1 MAETGATHVPGLPAV
16 IRAYD
21 VAPGGLAVSEGRT
34 FATSPAGFYD
44 GFRVDR
50 NGNIWTSTADAVA
63 VYAPDGTVIGR
74 IPVPE
79 IVSNLTFGGPKR
91 NRLYITAQTS
101 LYAIFVNAHGLS

>member
-1 MAETGATHVPGLPAV
+1 M
-16 IRAYD
+16 
-21 VAPGGLAVSEGRT
+21 
-34 FATSPAGFYD
+34 
-44 GFRVDR
+44 
-50 NGNIWTSTADAVA
+50 A
-63 VYAPDGTVIGR
+63 VYAPDGALIGR